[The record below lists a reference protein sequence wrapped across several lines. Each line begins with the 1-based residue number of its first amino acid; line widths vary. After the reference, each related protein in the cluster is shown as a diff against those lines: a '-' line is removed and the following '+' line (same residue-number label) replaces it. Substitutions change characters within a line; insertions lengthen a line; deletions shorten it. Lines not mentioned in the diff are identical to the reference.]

1 MKTCYL
7 LYEIMGWRC
16 VNNDGI
22 NWIRLHLY
30 ACEYGSSYQEA
41 ADWMLNELTTKEN
54 ESYDADYFK
63 KEH

>member
-1 MKTCYL
+1 
-7 LYEIMGWRC
+7 MGWLC